1 MSHAAELLKFHQADE
16 RLLEIARLM
25 RRWKC
30 HRDMTADDD
39 GPDRGSPCWIAHSLK
54 GRGAARETG
63 PWIKC
68 DAGLGLP
75 AGSLVL
81 RGSKVREIHLN
92 GSGDWGSDRCVADV
106 AGYCP
111 PCRAR
116 ERLLILRGHWRRARV
131 GALNSL
137 RHAVRRSPEC
147 APVQA
152 VPAAATSPRTIALEK
167 FAAADAEL
175 RKTKTALADAAEVV
189 GVEHDG
195 HRTCFDSVEGTYGS
209 LRTVPRFLNTRQLAG
224 ICDACKAV
232 HRAYWARHDAFRRRG
247 SQLRTVRR
255 YFPTSPEPTKA

>member
-1 MSHAAELLKFHQADE
+1 MGHSAELLKFHHADE
-16 RLLEIARLM
+16 RLLEIGRLM

-30 HRDMTADDD
+30 RRANDETC
-39 GPDRGSPCWIAHSLK
+39 PCWTAHSQ
-54 GRGAARETG
+54 RDRNREGNESG
-63 PWIKC
+63 PWVNVETESSYGGDPGKGAPGALI
-68 DAGLGLP
+68 
-75 AGSLVL
+75 L
-81 RGSKVREIHLN
+81 RGSKQRAVYHRGEEPAI
-92 GSGDWGSDRCVADV
+92 CVADV

-147 APVQA
+147 APVLA

-189 GVEHDG
+189 EVEHAD
-195 HRTCFDSVEGTYGS
+195 HVTCLNTVEGTYGS
-209 LRTVPRFLNTRQLAG
+209 LRSVPRFLSTRQLAG

-247 SQLRTVRR
+247 ARLRTVRT
-255 YFPTSPEPTKA
+255 YFDIPWSEKAFRP